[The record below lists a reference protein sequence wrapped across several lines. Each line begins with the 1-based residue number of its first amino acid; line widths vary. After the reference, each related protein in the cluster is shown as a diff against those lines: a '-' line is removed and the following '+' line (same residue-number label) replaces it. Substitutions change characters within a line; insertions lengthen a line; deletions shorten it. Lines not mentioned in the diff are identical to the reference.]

1 MKPDRS
7 AHYWNSISQTFVLD
21 KQQSLWRSHS
31 DQINISLLG
40 KWMDGRQFDALLK
53 TDLFDEAMSQGLY
66 PLRREHAVAVYG
78 IDVAQESAEK
88 AKMRFAGLKVICADI
103 RNLPCKDHRFDLVV
117 SNSTLDHFHST
128 DEIDAGLRELFR
140 VLRPGGEL
148 HISLD
153 NLQNPIIGLR
163 CLLPYRL
170 LKGLRLVPYFVGKTH
185 GRRGLTKALK
195 RSGFEI
201 LETQAIMHC
210 PRLLAVAVAGILQKR
225 ASNSSQRRF
234 LTLLEKFEC
243 LARLPTRY
251 FTGHFVAVRA
261 LRPSPHEPRRN

>member
-40 KWMDGRQFDALLK
+40 EWVDGRQFDALLK
-53 TDLFDEAMSQGLY
+53 TDLFDEAVSQGLY
-66 PLRREHAVAVYG
+66 PLLRGHAVAVYG

-153 NLQNPIIGLR
+153 NLQNPVIGLR
-163 CLLPYRL
+163 SLLPYRL

-201 LETQAIMHC
+201 LESTMREGDIILFKGRNSHWLQRVILSLMGKNVKCKLQPCDFLIRCSNC
-210 PRLLAVAVAGILQKR
+210 PC
-225 ASNSSQRRF
+225 
-234 LTLLEKFEC
+234 LEKHT
-243 LARLPTRY
+243 P
-251 FTGHFVAVRA
+251 
-261 LRPSPHEPRRN
+261 